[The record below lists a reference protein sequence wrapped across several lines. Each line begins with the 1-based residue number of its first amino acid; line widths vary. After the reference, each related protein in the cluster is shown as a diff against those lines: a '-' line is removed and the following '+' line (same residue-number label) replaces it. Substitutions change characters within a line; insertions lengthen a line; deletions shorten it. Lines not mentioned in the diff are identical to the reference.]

1 MNRYYLIALFLLYS
15 CTTNK
20 KTPTKEADK
29 ENSAQEQSYD
39 QSAGMQILDTLGKVY
54 GNPPQLSGLSLDT
67 PHCPEFIEGIY
78 FDNDMLVFQVKG
90 DTATA
95 RKELEKA
102 SGSRKFRLEIIDQNH
117 YSQKQLMAIKEEL
130 DKRFD
135 KLKERSVKANVASF
149 GVGLHHIEI
158 VLIANTPEKRQEFQL
173 KIMDSPAF
181 RFNGPEVPAINEKLG
196 ANDTLGIYLSPEYT
210 AYSTDI
216 SEVKFILYNNSGS
229 SIECGAHYFITYQDK
244 KGVWRELPIN
254 TFAVDIAYV
263 IPSGESFPFNASL
276 YPEAHP
282 NIPGCYRFF
291 YDVWINRRLIPMTVE
306 FRLTDKE
313 QEWKQARKTPVP
325 SGMMQKPSLQQM
337 KQLKKESDEIV
348 YNTVEVMPEFPGGMS
363 ELLKFIEDNV
373 QHSKVTNK
381 QTDRERVIVQVVI
394 DKNGYV
400 TDPKIIQSTDPASNE
415 EALRIA
421 KRMPQWKPGKQN
433 GIAVKVKYTFP
444 VNFYPNPKRNNQKKE
459 VPIAIE
465 D

>member
-1 MNRYYLIALFLLYS
+1 MNRYYLIVLFLFLFS

-20 KTPTKEADK
+20 KTPAEEADK
-29 ENSAQEQSYD
+29 ENSTQEQFYD
-39 QSAGMQILDTLGKVY
+39 QSVGMQILDTLGKVY

-78 FDNDMLVFQVKG
+78 FDKDMLVFQVKG
-90 DTATA
+90 DTTTI

-102 SGSRKFRLEIIDQNH
+102 SGSRKFRLEAVEQNN
-117 YSQKQLMAIKEEL
+117 YSQKQLMAIQAEL
-130 DKRFD
+130 GKRFE
-135 KLKERSVKANVASF
+135 KLKDQPVKANVTGY

-158 VLIANTPEKRQEFQL
+158 TLIANTPEMRKEFRQ

-181 RFNGPEVPAINEKLG
+181 RFNGPEVPVINEKLG
-196 ANDTLGIYLSPEYT
+196 VNDTLGIYLRPEYT
-210 AYSTDI
+210 IYPTDV
-216 SEVKFILYNNSGS
+216 SKVKFILYNNSGFE
-229 SIECGAHYFITYQDK
+229 IECGEHYFITYQDK
-244 KGVWRELPIN
+244 NGVWRELPIN
-254 TFAVDIAYV
+254 TFAVDIAYA
-263 IPSGESFPFNASL
+263 IYPGKSYSFSAAL
-276 YPEAHP
+276 YPEVHP
-282 NIPGCYRFF
+282 NIPGRYRFF

-313 QEWKQARKTPVP
+313 QEWKQAQKTPVP
-325 SGMMQKPSLQQM
+325 SGMLQAPSLQQM
-337 KQLKKESDEIV
+337 KQLKKESDEMV
-348 YNTVEVMPEFPGGMS
+348 YNVVEVMPEFPRGLS
-363 ELLKFIEDNV
+363 ELLKFIEDNL
-373 QHSKVTNK
+373 QHSKVSNK

-421 KRMPQWKPGKQN
+421 KQMPRWKPGKQN

-444 VNFYPNPKRNNQKKE
+444 VNFYPNRKR
-459 VPIAIE
+459 